1 MTPNFSVFP
10 VLVGLAVGSLVG
22 LTGMGGGALL
32 VPLLVLGLRV
42 PPIVAV
48 GTGAA
53 FAAVTKIGAAW
64 FHWRQDHVDLRV
76 VLNLAMG
83 SAPGAILGVGVLAL
97 LRSHYGS
104 HISDVL
110 KTLIGLLLIFVP
122 ALIFVQ
128 DRVSNGTRQLLCDH
142 LPRWIKGR
150 NGAMLVGFIGGSLVG
165 VTAVGSGSIIIVLLL
180 LFFRRSPVT
189 IVGTDVFHAV
199 ILAFV
204 ATAGHLALGT
214 VDFHLLGF
222 LLVGSVPGAL
232 IGSHLT
238 ASIQNVWLR
247 RILLSTVIVAG
258 AAMV

>member
-1 MTPNFSVFP
+1 MTPNFAMSAA
-10 VLVGLAVGSLVG
+10 LVGLAVGSLVG

-32 VPLLVLGLRV
+32 VPLLVLVLRV

-64 FHWRQDHVDLRV
+64 FHWRQDHVDLRT

-83 SAPGAILGVGVLAL
+83 SAPGAALGVGLLSL
-97 LRSHYGS
+97 LRSHYGA
-104 HISDVL
+104 HIGDIL
-110 KTLIGLLLIFVP
+110 KSLIGILLILVP

-128 DRVSNGTRQLLCDH
+128 DRVSISTRQSLRDR
-142 LPRWIKGR
+142 LPGSIQGR
-150 NGAMLVGFIGGSLVG
+150 NGAILIGFLGGSLVG

-180 LFFRRSPVT
+180 LFLRRPPVI

-199 ILAFV
+199 ILAVV
-204 ATAGHLALGT
+204 ATAGHLVLGT
-214 VDFHLLGF
+214 VDFHLLGP

-247 RILLSTVIVAG
+247 RILLSTVILAG

>member
-1 MTPNFSVFP
+1 MAPNFAIYAAV
-10 VLVGLAVGSLVG
+10 VGLAVGSLVG

-32 VPLLVLGLRV
+32 VPLLVLVLRV

-48 GTGAA
+48 GTAAA

-64 FHWRQDHVDLRV
+64 FHWRQDHVDLRT

-83 SAPGAILGVGVLAL
+83 STPGAVLGVGLLSL
-97 LRSHYGS
+97 LRSHYGA
-104 HISDVL
+104 HTGEIL
-110 KTLIGLLLIFVP
+110 KSLIGILLIFVP
-122 ALIFVQ
+122 ALIIVQ
-128 DRVSNGTRQLLCDH
+128 DRVSMSTRQSLRER
-142 LPRWIKGR
+142 LPGWIQGR
-150 NGAMLVGFIGGSLVG
+150 NGAMLIGFVGGGLVG
-165 VTAVGSGSIIIVLLL
+165 VTAVGSGSIIIILLL
-180 LFFRRSPVT
+180 VFLRRPPVI

-199 ILAFV
+199 ILAVV
-204 ATAGHLALGT
+204 ATVGHMALGT
-214 VDFHLLGF
+214 VDFHLLWS

>member
-1 MTPNFSVFP
+1 MVPNFAIYAA
-10 VLVGLAVGSLVG
+10 LVGLAVGSLVG

-32 VPLLVLGLRV
+32 VPLLVLVLRV

-64 FHWRQDHVDLRV
+64 FHWQQDHVDLHAVR
-76 VLNLAMG
+76 NLAMG
-83 SAPGAILGVGVLAL
+83 SAPGAALGVGLLSL

-104 HISDVL
+104 HTGEIL
-110 KTLIGLLLIFVP
+110 KSLIGLLLISAP
-122 ALIFVQ
+122 ALIFIQ
-128 DRVSNGTRQLLCDH
+128 ERVSVSTRQSLRDR
-142 LPRWIKGR
+142 LPGWVQGR
-150 NGAMLVGFIGGSLVG
+150 NGAILVGFIGGSLVG

-180 LFFRRSPVT
+180 LFFRRPPVV
-189 IVGTDVFHAV
+189 IVGTDVFHAL

-222 LLVGSVPGAL
+222 LLLGSVPGAL
-232 IGSHLT
+232 IGSHMT

-247 RILLSTVIVAG
+247 RILLSTVILAG

>member
-1 MTPNFSVFP
+1 MAPNFTVYGA
-10 VLVGLAVGSLVG
+10 LVGFLVGSLVG

-64 FHWRQDHVDLRV
+64 FHWRQEHVDLRV
-76 VLNLAMG
+76 ALNLAMG
-83 SAPGAILGVGVLAL
+83 SAPGAVLGVGVLSL

-104 HISDVL
+104 HISEVL
-110 KTLIGLLLIFVP
+110 KILIGTLLIFVP

-128 DRVSNGTRQLLCDH
+128 DRVSASTRQSFWDR
-142 LPRWIKGR
+142 LPGWIKGR
-150 NGAMLVGFIGGSLVG
+150 NGAMLIGFIGGSLVG

-180 LFFRRSPVT
+180 LFFRRPPVV

-199 ILAFV
+199 ILAIV

-238 ASIQNVWLR
+238 ASIHNVWLR